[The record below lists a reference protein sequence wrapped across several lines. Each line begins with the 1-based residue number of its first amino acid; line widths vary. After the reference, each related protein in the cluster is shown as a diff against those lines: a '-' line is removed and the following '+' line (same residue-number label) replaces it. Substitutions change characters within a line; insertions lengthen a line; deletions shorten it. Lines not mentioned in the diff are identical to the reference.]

1 MSWVR
6 LARVAFLA
14 TACLCCAAG
23 QQPDGAYEKNNP
35 AQPWFKKNRSKKDPS
50 TRTVRGVVTDPR
62 DNPVDGAVVQ
72 LRDTKTDTTLTFF
85 TKENGAYRF
94 DGLSKT
100 VDYELR
106 ARHRGLSSPVRVL
119 RELDNRTDVV
129 MNLQLESKTQEEA
142 ENQKPPSQDQN

>member
-1 MSWVR
+1 M
-6 LARVAFLA
+6 AQVAFLA
-14 TACLCCAAG
+14 CACLGSAAG
-23 QQPDGAYEKNNP
+23 QQNENAYDKNNP
-35 AQPWFKKNRSKKDPS
+35 PQPWFKKNPPKKDQS

-72 LRDTKTDTTLTFF
+72 LRDTKADTTLTFF

-94 DGLSKT
+94 DGLRKT

-106 ARHRGLSSPVRVL
+106 ARHRGMSSPVRVL

-142 ENQKPPSQDQN
+142 GNQKPPSQE